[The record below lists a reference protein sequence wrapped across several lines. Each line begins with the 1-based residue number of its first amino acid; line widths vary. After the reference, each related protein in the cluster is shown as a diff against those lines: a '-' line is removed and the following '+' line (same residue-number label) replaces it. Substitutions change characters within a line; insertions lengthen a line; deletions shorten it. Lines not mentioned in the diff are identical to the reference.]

1 MVASR
6 PSNQRRTGGP
16 KVAKKF
22 YTIMIVPHATAKFR
36 RLRVSK
42 NLLLGGGA
50 FVSALHLAGLTVPHF
65 VIRTLTLSHGL
76 AKMTQENA
84 ERRKSNE
91 RFDASLND
99 LRNRF
104 QEIESKATKLALM
117 VGVEDL
123 PTQTRGAGGGR
134 LPDLRGIDPRQAEPL
149 IDSQIQT
156 LKERSGVLQDSFR
169 VLDTAFQK
177 QALLLSSTPSIYPV
191 RGLLGNGFGWR
202 RDPFT
207 GMRDFHQGLDI
218 VAPQGTRVVA
228 PADGIVTRVGPAGGF
243 GLSLFISHG
252 YGVVTRYGHLSSTAV
267 EVGQRVR
274 RGETIATTGST
285 GRSTGPHL
293 HYEVMVHQKAVD
305 PLVYILEE
313 SKVF

>member
-1 MVASR
+1 M
-6 PSNQRRTGGP
+6 
-16 KVAKKF
+16 AKKF

-50 FVSALHLAGLTVPHF
+50 FLSALLLAGLTVPHF

-76 AKMTQENA
+76 AKMTAENA
-84 ERRKSNE
+84 ELRKSNE

-99 LRNRF
+99 LRNRL
-104 QEIESKATKLALM
+104 QEIETKATKFALM

-123 PTQTRGAGGGR
+123 PTQPMAAGGGT

-267 EVGQRVR
+267 KVGQRVR
-274 RGETIATTGST
+274 RGELIATTGST

>member
-1 MVASR
+1 M
-6 PSNQRRTGGP
+6 
-16 KVAKKF
+16 AKKF

-36 RLRVSK
+36 RLRVSR
-42 NLLLGGGA
+42 NLLLGAGG
-50 FVSALHLAGLTVPHF
+50 FLGVLVVAGLLFPHF
-65 VIRTLTLSHGL
+65 LIKTVRMSSAM
-76 AKMTQENA
+76 AKMARENA
-84 ERRKSNE
+84 ELRKSNE
-91 RFDASLND
+91 RVDASLAD
-99 LRNRF
+99 LRSKM
-104 QEIESKATKLALM
+104 QEIEGKAAKFALM
-117 VGVEDL
+117 VGVEDIPAQTQANL
-123 PTQTRGAGGGR
+123 PAGGGSM
-134 LPDLRGIDPRQAEPL
+134 PDLREVEPQQAETL

-202 RDPFT
+202 KDPFT

-228 PADGIVTRVGPAGGF
+228 PADGIVTRVGPSGGF
-243 GLSLFISHG
+243 GLSVFISHG
-252 YGVVTRYGHLSSTAV
+252 YGIVTRYGHLSGTSV
-267 EVGQRVR
+267 KVGQRVR
-274 RGETIATTGST
+274 RGDVIATTGTT

-293 HYEVMVHQKAVD
+293 HYEVLVHQKTVD
-305 PLVYILEE
+305 PLLYILEE